1 MSKLASQRAHRIR
14 RFTVPEI
21 VAAHDKLAR
30 LPAIV
35 DPFVIK
41 GFRLERVTPQ
51 IVGKWR
57 QGFVKRG
64 LDGLLDQ
71 LRAELPRKI
80 DYARVEDVIVQTLEA
95 SARNIATCR

>member
-1 MSKLASQRAHRIR
+1 M
-14 RFTVPEI
+14 
-21 VAAHDKLAR
+21 
-30 LPAIV
+30 PAIV

-57 QGFVKRG
+57 RGFVKRS

-80 DYARVEDVIVQTLEA
+80 DHARVEDVIVQTLEA